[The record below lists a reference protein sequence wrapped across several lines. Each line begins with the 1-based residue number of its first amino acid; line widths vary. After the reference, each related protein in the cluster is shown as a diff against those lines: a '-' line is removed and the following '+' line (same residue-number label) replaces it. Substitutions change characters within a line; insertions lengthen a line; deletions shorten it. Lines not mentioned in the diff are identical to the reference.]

1 MKGDDSVSNGKQQT
15 NNIGG
20 QPLHPIPQNHVHGFA
35 NGGQGESFPLWEF
48 EGETLKVLSPRS

>member
-20 QPLHPIPQNHVHGFA
+20 HSPIFHLILGA
-35 NGGQGESFPLWEF
+35 TGM
-48 EGETLKVLSPRS
+48 SPAW